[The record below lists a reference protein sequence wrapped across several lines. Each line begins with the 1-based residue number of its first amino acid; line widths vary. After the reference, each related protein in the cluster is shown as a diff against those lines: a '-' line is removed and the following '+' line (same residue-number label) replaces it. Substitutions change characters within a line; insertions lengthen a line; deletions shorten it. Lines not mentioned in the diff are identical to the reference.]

1 MRALIPKSK
10 TKGKQKK
17 QYLKLIQLVSA
28 HPEIKKPMLKESHLP
43 LPDYP
48 HEDMTEFCEIKLMHS

>member
-1 MRALIPKSK
+1 MLFVLYHLMRALIPKSK

-28 HPEIKKPMLKESHLP
+28 HPEINKTNAQGIPSASAGLP
-43 LPDYP
+43 
-48 HEDMTEFCEIKLMHS
+48 S